1 MDEFRDLDQMLE
13 EFAIPE
19 EALEAVSPWK
29 PAMGKILWGL
39 ALNAITFSIWNLEI
53 ILPTLGVALMWLGW
67 RSLRRENRWFRAG
80 WLGAG
85 ALLAL
90 RWTALILRATPLMG
104 RLEPVGQVFVLGNLI
119 LLPLLAL
126 CLWRGL
132 KGVFRKAE
140 QPPKTGA
147 AFGLLAWYLGV
158 AAAALIYP
166 QAGTLFALFML
177 LVYFIL
183 IYLLWQV
190 AQSLSEAGYVLE
202 PVPVKRSDRWVM
214 LLLALALA
222 VGIGGGLLAFQ
233 RFPDGEERKVY
244 TVREEQQPAALRE
257 INARLLELG
266 YPEEL
271 LADLSVEDRYRCRTA
286 VGLDTTNG
294 DFPYNSHTWNS
305 PGLLKL
311 RTVSVVLAD
320 GTCRF
325 FNHFQWKEEP
335 RYRGME
341 SFEVVPTFHD
351 LGGRWGDV
359 SGRFLYEK
367 NRGLY
372 ETDFYRLEART
383 GPTTCRWGDA
393 LYGIIKAEFSL
404 PKDGYSPRGYIA
416 YTLEGRKGLWQNFNA
431 GVAYNRMLN
440 PWSYPWASPADR
452 RELWGTS
459 DDWSFRS
466 CNYWNLFSLYNPNM
480 DAWAAIVPQDTD

>member
-29 PAMGKILWGL
+29 PALKKILWGL

-53 ILPTLGVALMWLGW
+53 ILPTLGVALLWLGW

-119 LLPLLAL
+119 LPLLQAL
-126 CLWRGL
+126 CLWQGL

-140 QPPKTGA
+140 QSPGTGA
-147 AFGLLAWYLGV
+147 AFGLLVWYLGLV
-158 AAAALIYP
+158 GLILFLP
-166 QAGTLFALFML
+166 QGGTPVFLPMI
-177 LVYFIL
+177 LVYFML
-183 IYLLWQV
+183 IYAMWQV

-202 PVPVKRSDRWVM
+202 PAPVKRSDRCVM

-233 RFPDGEERKVY
+233 RFPQGEERKVH

-271 LADLSVEDRYRCRTA
+271 LADLSVEDRYRCQTA

-294 DFPYNSHTWNS
+294 EFWGNSSTWGS
-305 PGLLKL
+305 PGFLEM

-341 SFEVVPTFHD
+341 SIEVVPVLHKY
-351 LGGRWGDV
+351 LEELAGNWGNV
-359 SGRFLYEK
+359 SARLLYER
-367 NRGLY
+367 NGALY
-372 ETDFYRLEART
+372 ETDFYRLETVWAPRE
-383 GPTTCRWGDA
+383 GDE
-393 LYGIIKAEFSL
+393 LDRITAEFSL
-404 PKDGYSPRGYIA
+404 PKDGYKPRGYIA
-416 YTLEGRKGLWQNFNA
+416 YDLSSREPGTWLNFNMSVDYCRRRNPWGYPWKSPLEGEHSWGMDEYPFQH
-431 GVAYNRMLN
+431 V
-440 PWSYPWASPADR
+440 SY
-452 RELWGTS
+452 WG
-459 DDWSFRS
+459 
-466 CNYWNLFSLYNPNM
+466 LFSMYSRNS
-480 DAWAAIVPQDTD
+480 DAWAAIVPQDID